1 MKTMVRKRSARTL
14 WFGLILM
21 LLSGPGCGDSRI
33 IVTVD
38 IESFLSDADKSPAYG
53 PVPPLP
59 VLVSVRIGPNSVQG
73 PEGLGDLAEI
83 EDADL
88 KVRAVVNN
96 LTGTGTLDFRVFFAA
111 PAVDPFVQVPA
122 GVFQVALNPN
132 ESVIIEETIELTA
145 AIQTLFTESELVFAY
160 ELLLDASQSATAVEG
175 AVSVEVLTV
184 RVVHN
189 PNLGS

>member
-1 MKTMVRKRSARTL
+1 M
-14 WFGLILM
+14 
-21 LLSGPGCGDSRI
+21 
-33 IVTVD
+33 
-38 IESFLSDADKSPAYG
+38 
-53 PVPPLP
+53 
-59 VLVSVRIGPNSVQG
+59 
-73 PEGLGDLAEI
+73 
-83 EDADL
+83 
-88 KVRAVVNN
+88 VNN